1 MIKFKNW
8 QIIPDGSVI
17 ARQFDNETRT
27 LIVEGKLPEGWTW
40 AMLVAAGKH
49 LDLISLTPMGDN
61 QIGAVL
67 SADMLAVTGR
77 YTMQLRGTQGER
89 VRHTNKIVT
98 VIPSSMSGDVSWPV
112 VPSEFTQMERR
123 IQTAADK
130 YPRIGENQTWLV
142 WDVETSRWVDTE
154 VSASGGGG
162 GGGESG
168 TPDDAIEILD
178 ETDILHP
185 LYDSTELLFTDVSGN
200 ILTL

>member
-8 QIIPDGSVI
+8 QIIPDGTVI
-17 ARQFDNETRT
+17 ARQYDNGTRT
-27 LIVEGKLPEGWTW
+27 LVVEGDLPEGWTW
-40 AMLVAAGKH
+40 VMLVTAGKH
-49 LDLISLTPMGDN
+49 LDLISLVPIGEN
-61 QIGAVL
+61 QIGAEL

-112 VPSEFTQMERR
+112 IPSEFTQIEQR
-123 IQTAADK
+123 IQAAADK
-130 YPRIGENQTWLV
+130 YPRIGDSQTWLV
-142 WDVETSRWVDTE
+142 WDVDTGRWIDTE

-162 GGGESG
+162 ETG
-168 TPDDAIEILD
+168 TADDAIEVLD
-178 ETDILHP
+178 AADILHP
-185 LYDSTELLFTDVSGN
+185 LYDGTEQLFVDANGN